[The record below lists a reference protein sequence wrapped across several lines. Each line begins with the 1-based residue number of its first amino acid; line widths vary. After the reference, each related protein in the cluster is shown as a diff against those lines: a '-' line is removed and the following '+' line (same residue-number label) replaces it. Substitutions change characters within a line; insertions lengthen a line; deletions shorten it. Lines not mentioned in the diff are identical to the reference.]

1 MILFVAL
8 LLSIAIALV
17 RGGRFSC
24 LAQTP
29 LRYGWVAIAAFAMQW
44 SIIYSPLPRTEGLLG
59 ARTLL
64 LIASYLLVVVVVVA
78 NRRLPGLSLIGVGLG
93 LNLLVML
100 ANGGFM
106 PVTLEAVERAG
117 MSHLALSTEPGARLL
132 ATKDVI
138 LPAEAT
144 RLWLLSDIF
153 VVAPPCPLRTI
164 FSLGDLF
171 LAVGAFVFFQR
182 AMCPRLVPGPA
193 GEPLRLEGS
202 TAHADSESSQH

>member
-117 MSHLALSTEPGARLL
+117 LAHLALGTEPGARLS
-132 ATKDVI
+132 ATKDII
-138 LPAEAT
+138 LPAKDT

-153 VVAPPCPLRTI
+153 VLPPPLPFRTV
-164 FSLGDLF
+164 FCLGDL
-171 LAVGAFVFFQR
+171 LLSAGVFVLFQR
-182 AMCPRLVPGPA
+182 AMRPRVEREGQ
-193 GEPLRLEGS
+193 GEPCGLEGS
-202 TAHADSESSQH
+202 TLER